1 MMEQNICHSRGC
13 SLQKQGEE
21 MSCSVLSTY
30 SKLDVYNYLED
41 LPTSSFIPDYVEVR
55 FKNTRKDIFLN
66 VNKLPLVKGDIVAV
80 EAHIG
85 HDIGIVN
92 AIGEVVYEQIR
103 VKEIN
108 PEGIQKKVYRKAK
121 PVDMEKWYQSISL
134 EHTTMIKSRQLS
146 KSLGLEMKIGDVE
159 YQGDKSKAIF
169 YYIADDRVDF
179 RELIK
184 ILASEFRVKIEMKQ
198 IGARQEAG
206 RIGGVGS
213 CGRELC
219 CSTWMSD
226 FVSVP
231 TTAARLQE
239 LAPNPQKL
247 TGQCG
252 KLKCCLNYELD
263 LYIDARKYFPHTYD
277 VLEIM
282 DGELYCQKID
292 IFRAMFWYSKAR
304 GSMLDLIALS
314 LEQVKSIIHQNQKGI
329 KPDITGFAAKETAKL
344 KPNIDFASELNS
356 ESADRF
362 NQKKRNKKNGKK
374 FGNKK

>member
-1 MMEQNICHSRGC
+1 MNTITCHSRGC
-13 SLQKQGEE
+13 VFSNECNEWHCKALS
-21 MSCSVLSTY
+21 SCA
-30 SKLDVYNYLED
+30 KLDVVDYLYD
-41 LPTSSFIPDYVEVR
+41 LPQSPFIPDLVEVR
-55 FKNTRKDIFLN
+55 FKNTRKDFFIN
-66 VNKLPLVKGDIVAV
+66 PSRIPLKKGDIVAV
-80 EAHIG
+80 EAAMG

-92 AIGEVVYEQIR
+92 AVGEIVYEQIR
-103 VKEIN
+103 LYEKKVED
-108 PEGIQKKVYRKAK
+108 IQKKIYRKARAT
-121 PVDMEKWYQSISL
+121 DIEKWEKAISL
-134 EHTTMIKSRQLS
+134 EHSTMLKSRQIA

-184 ILASEFRVKIEMKQ
+184 ILAAEFKVKIEMKQ

-206 RIGGVGS
+206 RIGGIGS

-219 CSTWMSD
+219 CSTWLRD

-247 TGQCG
+247 TGQCS

-263 LYIDARKYFPHTYD
+263 VYLDARKLFPETYD
-277 VLEIM
+277 VLYGL

-292 IFRAMFWYSKAR
+292 IFRAVFWYSKDKESA
-304 GSMLDLIALS
+304 LDMVPLS
-314 LEQVKSIIHQNQKGI
+314 LEQVNYILSENQKGN
-329 KPDITGFAAKETAKL
+329 KPDFSIFLERKEKTHLPTQEFLSGVSETTITNENSSKKNKKL
-344 KPNIDFASELNS
+344 K
-356 ESADRF
+356 
-362 NQKKRNKKNGKK
+362 KK
-374 FGNKK
+374 FGNKN

>member
-1 MMEQNICHSRGC
+1 MDQNTCYARGC
-13 SLQKQGEE
+13 VFSKECNE
-21 MSCSVLSTY
+21 FHCTSISSCA
-30 SKLDVYNYLED
+30 KLDTYDYLESY
-41 LPTSSFIPDYVEVR
+41 PQSPFIPDLVEVR
-55 FKNTRKDIFLN
+55 FKNTRKDFFINSAGIAL
-66 VNKLPLVKGDIVAV
+66 KKGDIVAV
-80 EAHIG
+80 EAAMG

-92 AIGEVVYEQIR
+92 AVGEIVYEQLR
-103 VKEIN
+103 LHNKKAE
-108 PEGIQKKVYRKAK
+108 EIQKKVYRKAR
-121 PVDMEKWYQSISL
+121 PADIEKWQKAISL
-134 EHTTMIKSRQLS
+134 EHSTMIKSRQIA
-146 KSLGLEMKIGDVE
+146 KSLGLDMKIGDVE

-184 ILASEFRVKIEMKQ
+184 ILAAEFKVKIEMKQ

-206 RIGGVGS
+206 RIGGIGS

-247 TGQCG
+247 TGQCS

-263 LYIDARKYFPHTYD
+263 VYIDARKLFPETYD
-277 VLEIM
+277 VLYFN

-292 IFRAMFWYSKAR
+292 IFRALFWYSKEKDSA
-304 GSMLDLIALS
+304 LDLIPLS
-314 LEQVKSIIHQNQKGI
+314 LEQVKAIINENQQGR
-329 KPDITGFAAKETAKL
+329 KPDYSVFVEKKEKIPASTNEFKTGTIDKSLL
-344 KPNIDFASELNS
+344 KNNS
-356 ESADRF
+356 G
-362 NQKKRNKKNGKK
+362 KKNKKNDKK
-374 FGNKK
+374 FGNKN